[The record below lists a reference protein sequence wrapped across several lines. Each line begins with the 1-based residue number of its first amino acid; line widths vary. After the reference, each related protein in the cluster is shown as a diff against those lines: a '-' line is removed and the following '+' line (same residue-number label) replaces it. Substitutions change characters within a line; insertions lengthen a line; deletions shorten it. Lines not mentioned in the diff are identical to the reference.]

1 MFGKLFSFFAFYP
14 KFQILSPIGR
24 VGTPLRSDFAYT
36 SIWCLFKI
44 ISNTY
49 PIQFKNLVTT
59 KRIEAKNLPL
69 CTKTDLS
76 KESSQ

>member
-1 MFGKLFSFFAFYP
+1 MFGRLCSFFTFYP
-14 KFQILSPIGR
+14 KFQFLSPIGR
-24 VGTPLRSDFAYT
+24 VGTPLRSDFDHM
-36 SIWCLFKI
+36 SIGCLFKI

-59 KRIEAKNLPL
+59 KRIEAKNLPF